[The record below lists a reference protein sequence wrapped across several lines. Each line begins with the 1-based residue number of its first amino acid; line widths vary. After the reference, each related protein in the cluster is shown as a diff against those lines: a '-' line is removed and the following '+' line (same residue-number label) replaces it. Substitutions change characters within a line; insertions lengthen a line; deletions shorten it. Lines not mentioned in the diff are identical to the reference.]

1 MKYLLYFL
9 LIIILF
15 LGSCSPT
22 SKPMPKAVKSVLD
35 LRDWNFDASIISS
48 IDIYLP

>member
-15 LGSCSPT
+15 LGSSPPT
-22 SKPMPKAVKSVLD
+22 KPMPKAVKSVLD

>member
-1 MKYLLYFL
+1 MV
-9 LIIILF
+9 
-15 LGSCSPT
+15 SCSPPT
-22 SKPMPKAVKSVLD
+22 KPMPKAVKGVLD